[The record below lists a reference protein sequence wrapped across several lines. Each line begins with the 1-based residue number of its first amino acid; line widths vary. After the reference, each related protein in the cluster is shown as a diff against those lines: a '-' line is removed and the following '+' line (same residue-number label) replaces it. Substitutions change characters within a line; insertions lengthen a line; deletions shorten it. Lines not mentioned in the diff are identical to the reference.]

1 METKIATLISYLL
14 HPVLIP
20 LYAVLF
26 LLNSG
31 IYFSLFLTTEAK
43 LILIATFLFTTI
55 ILPLLIMV
63 MLNRKKIIKSFFM
76 ETREERI
83 YPLLIITVFYYLTY
97 YLLKGIHV
105 SFILSFF
112 MLGSTFLAILALIIT
127 FYLRVSLHMLGMGGL
142 LGMLT
147 GLGANISLNL
157 FIPILVMLF
166 LSGLAGFARLKMDS
180 HKPVEIYTGFLLG
193 GVVMFILF
201 YLI

>member
-14 HPVLIP
+14 HPILIP
-20 LYAVLF
+20 LYTVLF

-31 IYFSLFLTTEAK
+31 IYFSLFLTIEAK
-43 LILIATFLFTTI
+43 FILIITFLVTTVI
-55 ILPLLIMV
+55 FPLFIMV
-63 MLNRKKIIKSFFM
+63 ILNRKKVIKSFFL

-97 YLLKGIHV
+97 YLLKGVHV

-127 FYLRVSLHMLGMGGL
+127 FYLRISLHMLGMGGL

-147 GLGANISLNL
+147 GLSANISLNL

-166 LSGLAGFARLKMDS
+166 LSGITGFARLKMDS

-193 GVVMFILF
+193 GAVMFILF